1 MIKRIIKWH
10 KRRQRAMRIGMR
22 WIETEENIVAMTA
35 SALRGLSSFGRAL
48 KLSRMNRKT
57 REPQIVVDS
66 RSWTGRP

>member
-22 WIETEENIVAMTA
+22 WINAEESVVKITA
-35 SALRGLSSFGRAL
+35 SAIRGLSSFGRAL
-48 KLSRMNRKT
+48 AMVDKPK

-66 RSWTGRP
+66 RTWTGRY